1 MGQENIPLNVK
12 GLPDEEKI
20 AEKDYAN
27 LPAPMQASLARI
39 AEIKARR
46 TSASKKFEFT
56 KEQIADAEKN
66 EAFQRPRQ
74 QD

>member
-20 AEKDYAN
+20 AEKDFSR
-27 LPAPMQASLARI
+27 LPASIRASLTRM
-39 AEIKARR
+39 AEIKAKRNNGPM
-46 TSASKKFEFT
+46 KFEFT

-66 EAFQRPRQ
+66 EAFQNPRQ